1 MRPLPLQSVCVAVP
15 VAALT
20 HPTETAGGTPR
31 SSAADAT
38 GVMLEKQGFCFSGGG
53 GGTGT
58 PRDSCGNHLLRTL
71 SADLA
76 NTQFHPCCAS
86 RFPSSFCLPCLGG
99 PKPHP
104 SAGQGWGR
112 GLLGKQLE

>member
-38 GVMLEKQGFCFSGGG
+38 GVMLEKQGFCFSGVGG
-53 GGTGT
+53 GREHHMTVVGITFSE
-58 PRDSCGNHLLRTL
+58 P
-71 SADLA
+71 
-76 NTQFHPCCAS
+76 
-86 RFPSSFCLPCLGG
+86 
-99 PKPHP
+99 
-104 SAGQGWGR
+104 
-112 GLLGKQLE
+112 

>member
-53 GGTGT
+53 G
-58 PRDSCGNHLLRTL
+58 REHRTTVVGITF
-71 SADLA
+71 SE
-76 NTQFHPCCAS
+76 P
-86 RFPSSFCLPCLGG
+86 
-99 PKPHP
+99 
-104 SAGQGWGR
+104 
-112 GLLGKQLE
+112 